1 MRPGGKRP
9 RFWRHA
15 ARFLA
20 VSGVALASL
29 AIIGDQAGFGLISG
43 PAAIGALGAMLL
55 AFATFTSLPAATGD
69 RDMGDHVPLPAR
81 SANSD

>member
-1 MRPGGKRP
+1 MRPGGERP
-9 RFWRHA
+9 RFWRYA

-20 VSGVALASL
+20 VLGVALASL
-29 AIIGDQAGFGLISG
+29 AVIGDQAGFGWISG
-43 PAAIGALGAMLL
+43 PVAIGTPGAMLL

-69 RDMGDHVPLPAR
+69 RDMGDYVPRPAN